1 MNYYIPLSYKLK
13 KKEIDIDESEI
24 IIDDKK
30 RTITYNHIIL
40 FLNKND
46 VIYKISSLLKLEI
59 ILDIL
64 NVSEYKYLII
74 KKIYYFLIIK
84 YLFSFSFQIKNE
96 SNYNNCFYYN
106 NNDEYIN
113 KIIRTREYCICS
125 NSVIIGTSSLNTNIC
140 LIIANKS
147 FNKILFAIID
157 NNCDLECL
165 YDIIPNIYNNSR
177 FEDIKITII
186 GGSIEN
192 INVLIYVYVIL
203 KNLRLSK
210 FIYHT
215 YIIKNKSLSG
225 IKYNTC
231 NNNICF
237 INNNIKEF
245 NNHDYYSGLNYK
257 Y

>member
-1 MNYYIPLSYKLK
+1 MFFQIPLSYNLIIT
-13 KKEIDIDESEI
+13 EIDINNYIFIFDN
-24 IIDDKK
+24 KK
-30 RTITYNHIIL
+30 KTITYNHVIL
-40 FLNKND
+40 HINKND
-46 VIYKISSLLKLEI
+46 YIYKISSVLKLEF

-64 NVSEYKYLII
+64 NNNENLIL

-84 YLFSFSFQIKNE
+84 YLFSFSFHIKKENI
-96 SNYNNCFYYN
+96 YNCFYYN
-106 NNDEYIN
+106 NKNEYIN
-113 KIIRTREYCICS
+113 KIIRTREYCIISS

-165 YDIIPNIYNNSR
+165 YSIIPCVYNNSR

-192 INVLIYVYVIL
+192 INILIYIYIIL